1 MVRLILKI
9 QKIFNANFSWF
20 DHLKNMKLRNPN
32 FKNTFLFLISLLVF
46 SSCSEDDIYDGEEIY
61 FESIAQHYLSTGEDF
76 SEQQLVIRDRES
88 WEELLAQ
95 LNSVNDQ
102 TKYFSRTQFNFS
114 EEILLVVID
123 KFRPNGGHS
132 IAVSTL
138 LKEDD
143 EIVAIITK
151 PQQGNETT
159 MVMQPY
165 HIISIEKTNKNIGF
179 IKEYK

>member
-1 MVRLILKI
+1 MKTITENISRGLLIVL
-9 QKIFNANFSWF
+9 
-20 DHLKNMKLRNPN
+20 
-32 FKNTFLFLISLLVF
+32 SLLFF
-46 SSCSEDDIYDGEEIY
+46 SSCSEDDLNAEEIY
-61 FESIAQHYLSTGEDF
+61 FESIARHYLTTGEGF
-76 SEQQLVIRDRES
+76 AELQLVIRDRES

-102 TKYFSRTQFNFS
+102 TKYFSRTEFNFS

-138 LKEDD
+138 LEKDG
-143 EIVAIITK
+143 EIIALITK
-151 PQQGNETT
+151 PQQGNPTT

-165 HIISIEKTNKNIGF
+165 HIITIEKTNKNIGF

>member
-1 MVRLILKI
+1 
-9 QKIFNANFSWF
+9 
-20 DHLKNMKLRNPN
+20 MKPAERIIT
-32 FKNTFLFLISLLVF
+32 KGFLIVLSLLIF
-46 SSCSEDDIYDGEEIY
+46 SSCSEDDIADGEEIY
-61 FESIAQHYLSTGEDF
+61 FETIAQHYLSTSEEL

-102 TKYFSRTQFNFS
+102 TKYFSRTEINFS
-114 EEILLVVID
+114 EEILVVVID

-138 LKEDD
+138 LEKDG
-143 EIVAIITK
+143 EIIALITK
-151 PQQGNETT
+151 PQQGNATT

-165 HIISIEKTNKNIGF
+165 HIISIEKNDNPIQF
-179 IKEYK
+179 IKQY

>member
-1 MVRLILKI
+1 
-9 QKIFNANFSWF
+9 
-20 DHLKNMKLRNPN
+20 MKTAQRDIS
-32 FKNTFLFLISLLVF
+32 KGFLIVLVLIIF
-46 SSCSEDDIYDGEEIY
+46 SSCSEDKIPDRNEIH
-61 FESIAQHYLSTGEDF
+61 FERIAQHFLSTGEEL

-102 TKYFSRTQFNFS
+102 TQYFSRTEFNFS
-114 EEILLVVID
+114 EETLLVVID

-138 LKEDD
+138 LEKDD
-143 EIVAIITK
+143 EIIALITK
-151 PQQGNETT
+151 PQQGNATT

-165 HIISIEKTNKNIGF
+165 HIISIEKNDTPIQF
-179 IKEYK
+179 IKEY